1 MCVSDSLKM
10 RASKG
15 GGEMLR
21 HPCLHEKLNDA
32 LDSASEYSSLYIG
45 GDCNHGGGWPFV
57 FVHNCLL
64 GRLANLL
71 CNACSGSSV
80 FAQQRETTCGL
91 DCNSR
96 WYSG

>member
-45 GDCNHGGGWPFV
+45 GDCNHGGG
-57 FVHNCLL
+57 
-64 GRLANLL
+64 
-71 CNACSGSSV
+71 
-80 FAQQRETTCGL
+80 
-91 DCNSR
+91 
-96 WYSG
+96 